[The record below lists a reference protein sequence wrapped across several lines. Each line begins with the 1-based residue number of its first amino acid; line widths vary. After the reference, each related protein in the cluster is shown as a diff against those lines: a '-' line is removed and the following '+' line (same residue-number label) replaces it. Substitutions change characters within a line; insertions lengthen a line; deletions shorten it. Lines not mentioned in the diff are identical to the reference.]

1 MKKLRTSEMVLKGHP
16 DKICDHIADAI
27 LDDYLKHDENAKV
40 AVEVAI
46 SYKKVFILGEVS
58 SSYTCDMEK
67 IARGIIHEIGYSN
80 PEYGFTYDQVE
91 VEMNV
96 NEQSKDIQMGVV
108 KDDMGAGDQGM
119 MFGYATNETEEYMP
133 LPYVLAR
140 NLALRT
146 DEVKEKNLI
155 SYLRPDG
162 KMQVTVLYEDEK
174 PVVVTDVVI
183 SLQHDEVD
191 IDVLRKDVKEK
202 IIDVVIP
209 KEYIT
214 DDTTYHINPTGRF
227 VIGGPVGDTGLT
239 GRKIIADTY
248 GSFAHHGGG
257 SFSGKDASKV
267 DRTGAYFAR
276 YVAKNIVAKGYA
288 SRCEVGISYAIGVSE
303 PTSLMIETYGTE
315 TIPVSEIEAWVIEH
329 FDFRP
334 ESMIETLNLKQPIYE
349 SLSYYGHFGKE
360 GYKFEEIITD

>member
-1 MKKLRTSEMVLKGHP
+1 MNKFPLCVIIYLTDFCPLQCKHCFLVQNLSL
-16 DKICDHIADAI
+16 IHI
-27 LDDYLKHDENAKV
+27 
-40 AVEVAI
+40 
-46 SYKKVFILGEVS
+46 
-58 SSYTCDMEK
+58 
-67 IARGIIHEIGYSN
+67 
-80 PEYGFTYDQVE
+80 YGFTYDEVE

-119 MFGYATNETEEYMP
+119 MFGYATNETKEFMP

-174 PVVVTDVVI
+174 PVAVTDVVI
-183 SLQHDEVD
+183 SLQHDEID

-214 DDTTYHINPTGRF
+214 CLLYT
-227 VIGGPVGDTGLT
+227 
-239 GRKIIADTY
+239 
-248 GSFAHHGGG
+248 
-257 SFSGKDASKV
+257 
-267 DRTGAYFAR
+267 
-276 YVAKNIVAKGYA
+276 
-288 SRCEVGISYAIGVSE
+288 SRCV
-303 PTSLMIETYGTE
+303 
-315 TIPVSEIEAWVIEH
+315 
-329 FDFRP
+329 
-334 ESMIETLNLKQPIYE
+334 
-349 SLSYYGHFGKE
+349 
-360 GYKFEEIITD
+360 